1 MTVFNP
7 RKEANVFTNTARNLT
22 GVKVKVKVNFTNY
35 DVYVVSV
42 CAYKST
48 SLNLYVSVHYYRD
61 NCMLI
66 I

>member
-7 RKEANVFTNTARNLT
+7 RKEANVFTNAARNLT
-22 GVKVKVKVNFTNY
+22 GVKVKVKVNLTNY
-35 DVYVVSV
+35 NVYVISV
-42 CAYKST
+42 CAYKSM
-48 SLNLYVSVHYYRD
+48 SLNLYVSTHYYRD